1 MNLRSN
7 AWKYVLIGGACL
19 VVEYFAVPNITN
31 QNTVYSI
38 IGKLAVVC
46 IVIGVRINKP
56 RERLGWYLLAIS
68 IACFTIGDDVFDY
81 YQVVLH
87 HIPFPSYADAIYLV
101 GYPFL
106 FVGVLRLTRNPSATT
121 NREDTVDATIVA
133 LGAMALSWQFLM
145 DSYVH
150 DVTLS
155 TFGMLVNLAYPM
167 MDIAMVFIVFRALF
181 FREARYPF
189 QKLLAAS
196 VVTLFAADFIYD
208 LQELHNTYTSGN
220 FVNGLY
226 LAQYLLIAVT
236 ALHPSVAAASREDPA
251 EARRAIEAAPRRGRT
266 PIVILAGFVPP
277 VILLVTSAA
286 GVHANVFAIST
297 LSLAVF
303 ILIGL
308 RLYWLIGRITSQ
320 SAALRDNVDELL
332 SLEERFRLAFEDN
345 MAPMLFTDLDD
356 RVIAANDAFCEMIG
370 YSRDEVIGRDSIP
383 FTYPE
388 DVGISEDSH
397 ERIARGEAEQ
407 ARYVKRYV
415 RKDGRVIVVEVL
427 RSLARDAKG
436 NALYNV
442 ISQRDITDERSLAAE
457 LSHQALH
464 DSLTGLANRALFVDR
479 LEQANARVARGGG
492 VCAVLLLDLDDFKGV
507 NDSLGHVAGDQL
519 LIAVARRLEHA
530 TRGTDTLCRFGGDEF
545 LYLAEGLTSTADA
558 EHAAARLLEVLVEP
572 FMVNDALIEQHASI
586 GVVVADRARVDLD
599 EFIQNADVAL
609 YEAKRKSKG
618 RYALFTEDM
627 HRQAASRFSLVQE
640 LRQALSNDEIS
651 MRYQPIVDLATDEVV
666 GFEALMRWHHPIK
679 GMVPPGAFIPIAE
692 QSNLILELGNRAL
705 RDAVFACAGWPSQNG
720 SRSGPFVTVNL
731 SARQFHDPELV
742 ATIQRVLI
750 ESGLESRRL
759 VLEIT
764 ESATLLN
771 VAETMSVMEELTGL
785 GVTFA
790 LDDFGTGFS
799 SLSYLA
805 LLRPRIIKIDQSF
818 VSPQVVTDHNDA
830 LLEAIVSLGHRLD
843 MTMLAEG
850 IETAAQL
857 ERVRGIGCELGQGF
871 LWSEAVTA
879 ENVAAALQP
888 GALLAGQR
896 VGSPER

>member
-7 AWKYVLIGGACL
+7 AWKYVLVLGACL
-19 VVEYFAVPNITN
+19 VIEYFAVPNITN

-38 IGKLAVVC
+38 IGKLAVVS
-46 IVIGVRINKP
+46 ILLGVHFNQP

-68 IACFTIGDDVFDY
+68 IGCFTIGDDVFTY
-81 YQVVLH
+81 YQVVVH
-87 HIPFPSYADAIYLV
+87 NIPFPSWADAIYLI

-106 FVGVLRLTRNPSATT
+106 FAGVLRLTHNRAATT
-121 NREDTVDATIVA
+121 NREDTCDAAIVA

-145 DSYVH
+145 DSYIH

-155 TFGMLVNLAYPM
+155 TFGMLVYLAYPM
-167 MDIAMVFIVFRALF
+167 MDIAIVFIVFRALF
-181 FREARYPF
+181 FREARFTY
-189 QKLLAAS
+189 QRLLAAS
-196 VVTLFAADFIYD
+196 IVALFVADFIYD
-208 LQELHNTYTSGN
+208 VQVLHNTYTGGN
-220 FVNGLY
+220 FVNGIY
-226 LAQYLLIAVT
+226 LGQYLLIAAA
-236 ALHPSVAAASREDPA
+236 ALHPSMAKSSSETLPSRA
-251 EARRAIEAAPRRGRT
+251 ERTARRGRV
-266 PIVILAGFVPP
+266 PFVILAGFVPP
-277 VILLVTSAA
+277 VILLVASAS
-286 GVHANVFAIST
+286 GNHVNVFAIS
-297 LSLAVF
+297 LFCVVVF
-303 ILIGL
+303 LLICL
-308 RLYWLIGRITSQ
+308 RLIWLIGDMTSQ
-320 SAALRDNVDELL
+320 SVELVDRVDELR

-356 RVIAANDAFCEMIG
+356 RVIAANDAFCTMIG
-370 YSRDEVIGRDSIP
+370 YERDEVLGRDSTP

-388 DVGISEDSH
+388 DVGISEETH
-397 ERIARGEAEQ
+397 RRIASGEIEQ

-427 RSLARDAKG
+427 RSLARDARG
-436 NALYNV
+436 NALYHV

-519 LIAVARRLEHA
+519 LIAVARRLERA
-530 TRGTDTLCRFGGDEF
+530 TRGSDTLCRFGGDEF
-545 LYLAEGLTSTADA
+545 LYLAEGLTSSIDA
-558 EHAAARLLEVLVEP
+558 EHAAVRLLEVLEEP
-572 FMVNDALIEQHASI
+572 FVVNDALIEQHASI
-586 GVVVADRARVDLD
+586 GVVVADRARADLD
-599 EFIQNADVAL
+599 EFIQSADVAL

-618 RYALFTEDM
+618 RYAVFTEDM
-627 HRQAASRFSLVQE
+627 HQQAASRFSLVQE
-640 LRQALSNDEIS
+640 LRQALSNDEIT
-651 MRYQPIVDLATDEVV
+651 MRYQPIVDLASDEVV
-666 GFEALMRWHHPIK
+666 GFEALMRWRHPVK
-679 GMVPPGAFIPIAE
+679 GMVPPGVFIPIAE
-692 QSNLILELGNRAL
+692 QSNLIIELGNRAL
-705 RDAVFACAGWPSQNG
+705 HDAVFACAGWPSQNG
-720 SRSGPFVTVNL
+720 SRSQPFVTVNL

-742 ATIQRVLI
+742 PTIQRVLV

-771 VAETMSVMEELTGL
+771 VAETMSVMEQLTNL

-818 VSPQVVTDHNDA
+818 VSPKLVTDHNDA

-850 IETAAQL
+850 IETAGQL
-857 ERVRGIGCELGQGF
+857 ERVRTIGCELGQGF
-871 LWSEAVTA
+871 LWSEAVVA
-879 ENVAAALQP
+879 DNVVDALRP

-896 VGSPER
+896 VGSLEE